1 MEYRDSAWHV
11 TCLLDKADVVSDMF
25 LHSIQAVIKGEHLDG
40 YNSNSDDEEG
50 NLAEWKDSDDE
61 EHQYR
66 STKLVRY
73 SVWRRLN
80 GIKDIDENM
89 QDAVALCGHPPML
102 GLEFP
107 EKVKFYRAKTIWEYR
122 GDQPLDSIISDQ
134 TLSSISA
141 LTGCEFVKDLNQGKI
156 FVGGPSEE
164 KYNRAI
170 GKLNNIRKAAVSC
183 AQCYYPKPEH
193 N

>member
-1 MEYRDSAWHV
+1 
-11 TCLLDKADVVSDMF
+11 MF

-40 YNSNSDDEEG
+40 YNSNSEDEEG
-50 NLAEWKDSDDE
+50 NLANWEDSDDE

-66 STKLVRY
+66 STKLVRH

-80 GIKDIDENM
+80 VIKENDENV
-89 QDAVALCGHPPML
+89 QDAIVLSGHPPML

-122 GDQPLDSIISDQ
+122 GNQPLDSIISDQ
-134 TLSSISA
+134 TLSAISA

-164 KYNRAI
+164 KYNRSI
-170 GKLNNIRKAAVSC
+170 GKLDNIRQAAVSR
-183 AQCYYPKPEH
+183 AQYYYPNSEH
-193 N
+193 TLSVGLGKQAELLLQKHLLF